1 MQVAN
6 VEIDTVT
13 KGIRKLKAISGAICY
28 LNPPIPLIAFF
39 ATIFVIFGKDGLILG
54 QIVFMLGIVTWIC
67 LPKVAKKC
75 DRRRHRLRSQY
86 EIWD

>member
-6 VEIDTVT
+6 VEIDAV
-13 KGIRKLKAISGAICY
+13 RKSIKNLKAISRTICY
-28 LNPPIPLIAFF
+28 LNPPIPLIGFF
-39 ATIFVIFGKDGLILG
+39 VAIFVILGKDGLILG
-54 QIVFMLGIVTWIC
+54 PIVYMLGFVTWIC
-67 LPKVAKKC
+67 LPKIAKKC